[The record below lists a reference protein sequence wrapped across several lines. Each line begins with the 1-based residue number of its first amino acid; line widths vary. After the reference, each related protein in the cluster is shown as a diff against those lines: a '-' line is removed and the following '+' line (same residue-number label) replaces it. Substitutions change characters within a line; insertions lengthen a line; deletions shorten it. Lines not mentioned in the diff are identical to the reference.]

1 MMRKCPKCGSRR
13 IAPILYGMPAFSEK
27 MEQQLNEEKLY
38 LGGCCI
44 SGIDPTYHCFQ
55 CKKDVGAP
63 PILLSKRGE
72 EDYRDIVTSVRF
84 SDGGFFGGYPEVLAI
99 KGKDRITLDVRPGFR
114 EPEAY
119 LQRLMTEQEWNK
131 LIDRLFSKLYLH
143 EWKKNYVDPN
153 VLDGEQWELEL
164 KLSGGRVRN
173 YGGSNAFPP
182 YWAELKTMFRPF
194 FKEAGVKF

>member
-1 MMRKCPKCGSRR
+1 M
-13 IAPILYGMPAFSEK
+13 
-27 MEQQLNEEKLY
+27 
-38 LGGCCI
+38 
-44 SGIDPTYHCFQ
+44 
-55 CKKDVGAP
+55 
-63 PILLSKRGE
+63 
-72 EDYRDIVTSVRF
+72 
-84 SDGGFFGGYPEVLAI
+84 
-99 KGKDRITLDVRPGFR
+99 RPGFR

-131 LIDRLFSKLYLH
+131 LMDRLFSKLYLH

-182 YWAELKTMFRPF
+182 YWAELKTTFRPF

>member
-1 MMRKCPKCGSRR
+1 MRKCPKCGSRR
-13 IAPILYGMPAFSEK
+13 VAPILYGMPAFSEE

-63 PILLSKRGE
+63 PILLSK
-72 EDYRDIVTSVRF
+72 
-84 SDGGFFGGYPEVLAI
+84 
-99 KGKDRITLDVRPGFR
+99 
-114 EPEAY
+114 PEAY
-119 LQRLMTEQEWNK
+119 LQRVMTEQEWNK
-131 LIDRLFSKLYLH
+131 LMDRLFSKLYLH

-153 VLDGEQWELEL
+153 VLDGEQWELDL
-164 KLSGGRVRN
+164 KLTGGRVRN

-182 YWAELKTMFRPF
+182 YWAELKTTFRPF
-194 FKEAGVKF
+194 FREAGIKY